1 MIELTDAQAELLQ
14 TEPTDPPRV
23 LNPRTRETFVLLR
36 VEEYE
41 KIATDPEYDDRPLTQ
56 EELETQAWEAG
67 KSIGWDDPS
76 MDVYDNLPSQK

>member
-14 TEPTDPPRV
+14 TDPSAPPRV

-41 KIATDPEYDDRPLTQ
+41 KIAIGEEAYDWTDEDLDAWNADLARRGEWAEHEEQ
-56 EELETQAWEAG
+56 E
-67 KSIGWDDPS
+67 PS
-76 MDVYDNLPSQK
+76 